1 MDGDFGP
8 IAAICDLAE
17 RYGAMTY
24 LDEVHAVGL
33 YGLRGG
39 GVAEREGVMDRLT
52 VIQGT
57 LAKAFGCMGGYIAG
71 SAALIDAVRSIA
83 PGFIFTTALAPAITG
98 AALAS
103 IRYLKEHREVRE
115 RHQERAARLKAR
127 LLDAGLPVMA
137 SPSHIVP
144 VLVGDPVLCKRA
156 SDLLLEDFR
165 VYLQPINYP
174 TVARGTE
181 RLRITPTPWHDD
193 AAMDHLL
200 AAMTAVWSRLH
211 LQTAA

>member
-1 MDGDFGP
+1 
-8 IAAICDLAE
+8 
-17 RYGAMTY
+17 
-24 LDEVHAVGL
+24 
-33 YGLRGG
+33 
-39 GVAEREGVMDRLT
+39 VMGRLT

-83 PGFIFTTALAPAITG
+83 PGFIFTTSLAPAITG

-103 IRYLKEHREVRE
+103 IRYLKEHDEVRE
-115 RHQERAARLKAR
+115 RHQERAATLKAR
-127 LLDAGLPVMA
+127 LLAAGLPVMA

-200 AAMTAVWSRLH
+200 AALTAVWSRLH